1 MPTAAAKFQDLL
13 RELFQFD
20 CADLDFGIYR
30 VMNHKRDAIERF
42 IAERLPETV
51 SAELAR
57 GAMGDQDAAHNA
69 LESARGEVRKT
80 LGADAIDADG
90 ALDAAFRNTP
100 TGRRYLQARANA
112 AGARPRDA
120 VETDVYNRLY
130 NFFRRY
136 WQDGDFISKRR
147 YSRSS
152 RYAIPYN
159 GEEVYLHWANNDQY
173 YVKTDE
179 HFRNYDW
186 NAPNGVAV
194 RFRVRAANVENGNV
208 KGDRRFFLPRAERA
222 EWDANARAATIPFE
236 YRPLSAAEQRAFGTR
251 NQQDKITAAAVRD
264 IPKRLAALDAPADAL
279 AALQETHRANGNGE
293 PVSRLEHHLKRYA
306 RKNESDFFIHKDLSG
321 FLNRELDFYI
331 KNEVLNLDDLAAAGE
346 WRSDG
351 WFQTMRL
358 IKAIG
363 GDIIDFLAQIEGFQK
378 TLWEKRKFVTDVQYC
393 VTMGA
398 IDARFHADILANDA
412 QWAEWRDLFGAS
424 DADRKPAFL
433 KANPTLTVDTAHFG
447 SGFADRLL
455 ASFDDIDGMTD
466 GVLVHGENWQA
477 LRLMEETYRGRVN
490 CVYIDPPYNTD
501 ASAIIYKNGYKDSSW
516 LSLMENRLVISR
528 NIMTQ
533 DGILCVAIDDVEYTN
548 LQKLMGAVFGQELEL
563 GTAVVRSNPAGRSTP
578 TGFSSSHEYAMFYG
592 NQSGSQIGRLP
603 RTEKQISRYKFDDEK
618 GRFEWVNFRKH
629 GGLNAYRTARPRL
642 FYPLYVDARA
652 NIRVPN
658 VTWIDSRGEYQ
669 IDDAPRQDEITVW
682 PISDNGEEKTWKWGR
697 ETLINNLS
705 EFSAKP
711 NRVGEMN
718 IYMRSRMK
726 TEGTLPTTWWDK
738 KEYSAAEHGTRA
750 LINLFGDARG
760 FSFPKSTRLVEDCIR
775 ASGGDD
781 DDSVVLDYFAGS
793 GTTAH
798 AVINLNR
805 EDGGSRK
812 FVLVE
817 MGEYFDTVL
826 LPRVKKVI
834 FSPEWRGGKP
844 NRAANG
850 EESERSPR
858 IVKYI
863 RIESYEDALDGIEFD
878 AAAGAM
884 NLEDRIEGYLLKYML
899 KWETKGSR
907 TLLNLSQL
915 TRPFDYRL
923 RSRAN
928 GERRESPADL
938 AETFNWLIGLSVKTR
953 RTHRFGNRRYL
964 VYRGETRDDPGRETV
979 VIWRDTAGWS
989 ERDFR
994 ADSIV
999 VMDSGMADGA
1009 DTLYINGGSAIP
1021 GSKAVETLFL
1031 ERMFAGVVGERRLD
1045 GSVR

>member
-57 GAMGDQDAAHNA
+57 GAMGDQAAAHNA
-69 LESARGEVRKT
+69 LESARGEVLKT

-136 WQDGDFISKRR
+136 WHDGDFISKRR

-186 NAPNGVAV
+186 NAPNGVSV

-264 IPKRLAALDAPADAL
+264 IPKRLAELDAPADAL

-306 RKNESDFFIHKDLSG
+306 RKNEADFFIHKDLSG

-346 WRSDG
+346 WRSEG

-398 IDARFHADILANDA
+398 IDARFHHEILASDA

-490 CVYIDPPYNTD
+490 CVYIDPPYNSGQENDFLYKDDYQHSSWMTMMFNSLDASRELASPLSGIFVSTDDEEYANLKFVMGRTWGTDNFVADVIWNSRKSVSSDTLISVATNHTTFFAADKAALNSRKTSFRLPQLDDKFSNPDNDPLGPWTLDPMDAPNVRENLTYEIENPTTGKKFLPPPGRCWRFEQWRTEELLASGRIMFGRDGKSRPQYKRYLSEAQARGKAPTTLWDDVKTTTD
-501 ASAIIYKNGYKDSSW
+501 AT
-516 LSLMENRLVISR
+516 RL
-528 NIMTQ
+528 
-533 DGILCVAIDDVEYTN
+533 L
-548 LQKLMGAVFGQELEL
+548 L
-563 GTAVVRSNPAGRSTP
+563 
-578 TGFSSSHEYAMFYG
+578 
-592 NQSGSQIGRLP
+592 
-603 RTEKQISRYKFDDEK
+603 
-618 GRFEWVNFRKH
+618 
-629 GGLNAYRTARPRL
+629 
-642 FYPLYVDARA
+642 
-652 NIRVPN
+652 
-658 VTWIDSRGEYQ
+658 
-669 IDDAPRQDEITVW
+669 
-682 PISDNGEEKTWKWGR
+682 
-697 ETLINNLS
+697 
-705 EFSAKP
+705 
-711 NRVGEMN
+711 
-718 IYMRSRMK
+718 
-726 TEGTLPTTWWDK
+726 
-738 KEYSAAEHGTRA
+738 
-750 LINLFGDARG
+750 NLFGETLPRAEINKIK
-760 FSFPKSTRLVEDCIR
+760 PKPTELVERCVRLLTDW
-775 ASGGDD
+775 SGIA
-781 DDSVVLDYFAGS
+781 LDYFAGS

-844 NRAANG
+844 GRAANG
-850 EESERSPR
+850 EEAERSPR

-878 AAAGAM
+878 DAAGAM

-923 RSRAN
+923 RTRAN

-979 VIWRDTAGWS
+979 VIWRDTSGWS

-994 ADSIV
+994 ADSVV

-1009 DTLYINGGSAIP
+1009 DTVYVNGDSLILGAKP
-1021 GSKAVETLFL
+1021 VEPLFSDRL
-1031 ERMFAGVVGERRLD
+1031 FAGA
-1045 GSVR
+1045 SS

>member
-42 IAERLPETV
+42 IAERLPDTV

-57 GAMGDQDAAHNA
+57 GAMGDQAAAHNA
-69 LESARGEVRKT
+69 LESARSEVRKT

-90 ALDAAFRNTP
+90 DIPNAAFRNTP

-147 YSRSS
+147 YSRAS
-152 RYAIPYN
+152 RYAVPYN

-222 EWDANARAATIPFE
+222 EWDAAARAATIPFE
-236 YRPLSAAEQRAFGTR
+236 YRPLSAAEQRVYGTR

-264 IPKRLAALDAPADAL
+264 VPKRLADLNAPDEAL

-306 RKNESDFFIHKDLSG
+306 RKNEADFFIHKDLSG

-398 IDARFHADILANDA
+398 IDARFHAEILASDA

-477 LRLMEETYRGRVN
+477 LRLMEETYRGRVK
-490 CVYIDPPYNTD
+490 CVYIDPPYNTGAGD
-501 ASAIIYKNGYKDSSW
+501 FLYKDTYQHSSW
-516 LSLMENRLVISR
+516 LTMMHNRAEALKPLMSDKGSIYCQIDHIETHRLRELFDALFEFQREVIWDIQVLSGFKTIAPNWIRGHESILFYTMSDNYAFNKLRQPHTEKYERMFNRVDEHGR
-528 NIMTQ
+528 RFM
-533 DGILCVAIDDVEYTN
+533 VAHGTKRFWDDVKDRGKPIGDVWSDIKSF
-548 LQKLMGAVFGQELEL
+548 QQQP
-563 GTAVVRSNPAGRSTP
+563 TAAERI
-578 TGFSSSHEYAMFYG
+578 GFSTQKPEKLLERIILSST
-592 NQSGSQIGRLP
+592 N
-603 RTEKQISRYKFDDEK
+603 
-618 GRFEWVNFRKH
+618 
-629 GGLNAYRTARPRL
+629 
-642 FYPLYVDARA
+642 
-652 NIRVPN
+652 
-658 VTWIDSRGEYQ
+658 
-669 IDDAPRQDEITVW
+669 
-682 PISDNGEEKTWKWGR
+682 
-697 ETLINNLS
+697 
-705 EFSAKP
+705 
-711 NRVGEMN
+711 
-718 IYMRSRMK
+718 
-726 TEGTLPTTWWDK
+726 EGD
-738 KEYSAAEHGTRA
+738 
-750 LINLFGDARG
+750 F
-760 FSFPKSTRLVEDCIR
+760 
-775 ASGGDD
+775 
-781 DDSVVLDYFAGS
+781 VLDYFGGS
-793 GTTAH
+793 GTTA
-798 AVINLNR
+798 ACAQKL
-805 EDGGSRK
+805 GRK
-812 FVLVE
+812 WILCEVDE
-817 MGEYFDTVL
+817 HFDATI
-826 LPRVKKVI
+826 LPRMKRTLYGQVTSV
-834 FSPEWRGGKP
+834 SRTSGYNGG
-844 NRAANG
+844 G
-850 EESERSPR
+850 MF
-858 IVKYI
+858 KYL

-979 VIWRDTAGWS
+979 VIWRDTSGWS

-994 ADSIV
+994 ADSVV

-1009 DTLYINGGSAIP
+1009 DTVYVNGDSLILGAKP
-1021 GSKAVETLFL
+1021 VEPLFSDRL
-1031 ERMFAGVVGERRLD
+1031 FAGA
-1045 GSVR
+1045 SS